1 MKEFYD
7 STACGRPLCPSFF
20 LPAVENLLLYILKVE
35 REVFGTLKTP
45 GELCARRHNLRKETR
60 RSVR

>member
-1 MKEFYD
+1 V
-7 STACGRPLCPSFF
+7 RPATLSFFF

-45 GELCARRHNLRKETR
+45 GGVVREAAQLTERHAALG
-60 RSVR
+60 

>member
-1 MKEFYD
+1 MQH
-7 STACGRPLCPSFF
+7 GVRPAALSFF
-20 LPAVENLLLYILKVE
+20 LFAAVENLLPYILKVE

-45 GELCARRHNLRKETR
+45 AGVVREAAQLKDMR

>member
-45 GELCARRHNLRKETR
+45 GGVVREAAQLTERHAALG
-60 RSVR
+60 